1 MDEVWCRTK
10 DKLRLHTASMTGKG
24 GKPAVLAGEGR
35 GEDWIDSEAHS
46 KRFELAN
53 NLWLYGGKQ
62 SYIGRRIDQFS
73 KSRAV
78 DLALGR

>member
-10 DKLRLHTASMTGKG
+10 DRLRLHTASMTGKG

-53 NLWLYGGKQ
+53 NL
-62 SYIGRRIDQFS
+62 
-73 KSRAV
+73 
-78 DLALGR
+78 